1 MMNSEI
7 FLWEAFLNGLDNHYE
22 LTIYPRYGR
31 CYMKKEFSEIFKEA
45 PRMLQLDP
53 KNKFQIIIQEGG
65 MRNKGFCSQKTV
77 QEISE
82 NIGATGNMC
91 FHFFKGE
98 ENGQWIGVYL
108 PDLSASF
115 LWDALREEARPYIDE
130 QIEQM
135 ILYCFYTRFGKV
147 VSYEEIG
154 QLFIIALCM
163 AARQNKEKMVEYSI
177 LYTLSLIRALKKSA
191 NKGKS
196 TYSYDKPV
204 KVGCACTYLDLMGKE
219 DSNFKNIE
227 IEEFVDSLDFME
239 RYVLRI
245 LQGGHVLERLTGISQ
260 ATIDRMSVIV
270 YKMRCK
276 AVNYFG
282 LDEIQSY
289 FQFAGD
295 GKEKFSKQYENISVC

>member
-7 FLWEAFLNGLDNHYE
+7 FLVEAFLNKMDNHCE
-22 LTIYPRYGR
+22 LTIHTEYNK
-31 CYMKKEFSEIFKEA
+31 CYMKKEFRVTLNGV
-45 PRMLQLDP
+45 PLMLQLDP
-53 KNKFQIIIQEGG
+53 ENKFQIIIQEGG
-65 MRNKGFCSQKTV
+65 ERNKGFYSRKIV
-77 QEISE
+77 QEISK
-82 NIGATGNMC
+82 NIGVTGDMC
-91 FHFFKGE
+91 FHFFRGE
-98 ENGQWIGVYL
+98 ENGQWIGIYL
-108 PDLSASF
+108 PDLSYSF
-115 LWDALREEARPYIDE
+115 LWDALQDDGKPYIDE
-130 QIEQM
+130 QTEQM
-135 ILYCFYTRFGKV
+135 ILYCFYTRFGRV

-154 QLFIIALCM
+154 QLFMIALCM
-163 AARQNKEKMVEYSI
+163 AARQSKEKMLEYSI
-177 LYTLSLIRALKKSA
+177 LYTLSLIRALKKSE

-196 TYSYDKPV
+196 TYSYDKTV

-219 DSNFKNIE
+219 DGNFKNIE

-245 LQGGHVLERLTGISQ
+245 LQGGHVLARLTGISQ

-282 LDEIQSY
+282 LDVIQSY

-295 GKEKFSKQYENISVC
+295 GKEKFAKKYTSLNAH